1 MGERRR
7 TWWNREK
14 SENLLQQR
22 EKLMDSPSASLRIDL
37 ESSVCADYG
46 RVCKRIS
53 HDCKAASDL
62 PGMWEDRYVQ
72 TSYC

>member
-37 ESSVCADYG
+37 ASVIRQFQSGKPEVPLVKDTTLQPTLTQYFTKTIYG
-46 RVCKRIS
+46 
-53 HDCKAASDL
+53 
-62 PGMWEDRYVQ
+62 
-72 TSYC
+72 